1 VSEKQFQIPNR
12 SHDGYG
18 GGCSCDNSKIDA
30 ILTKY
35 NNDRGRLM
43 DILIEIQ
50 DSEGCVGE
58 EAVAKIAEVFN
69 MSKVDVVQTLSF
81 YHFFSQKFRGKYT
94 VYLNDSAVAEMMGR
108 DEIAKA
114 FEEAV
119 GCKFGSV
126 SEDGKIGLFNTSCIG
141 MNDQEPSAIINQRVF
156 TKLTKE
162 KILKI
167 VNGMKNDY
175 DVEDLIGTDVQSN
188 ILLQGPILTKDTEV
202 GEAIKK
208 AISTS
213 PESVIEEI
221 KQSNLRGRGGAGFPT
236 ALKWR
241 FCRNAEGKKHY
252 IFCNADEGE
261 PGTFKDRVILTERP
275 RLLFEGMT
283 IAGYAIGSDEG
294 ILYLRY
300 EYKFMEKQLEEVL
313 QELRDKGFLG
323 KNIAGLDGFDFDIR
337 IQFGGGAYVCGE
349 ESALLESA
357 EGKRGEPRDR
367 PPFPVVKGYLQQP
380 TAVNNVETF
389 CSVAKIMHKG
399 AKWYRSLGT
408 LDSTGSKLVSVSGD
422 CDRPGI
428 YEIEWGF
435 TVKDVLNLVGA
446 KDVQAVQVG
455 GPSGKC
461 IAPSEFNRKLAYED
475 LATGGSI
482 IVVNND
488 RDLLNDI
495 VLNFLDFFI
504 EESCGS
510 CVPCRAM
517 TVQYKKKIQ
526 KIIDGK
532 GVKNDITQML
542 SWEKVMHMNRCGL
555 GQSACNPV
563 ISTINNFRELYESK
577 LQKEEYISQF
587 DLAAAVKESC
597 ETAGRIPNLGG
608 NHE

>member
-1 VSEKQFQIPNR
+1 MSEKQFQTPNR
-12 SHDGYG
+12 SHDGCG
-18 GGCSCDNSKIDA
+18 CGCSCDNSNIDA
-30 ILTKY
+30 ILAKY

-43 DILIEIQ
+43 DILIELQ

-58 EAVAKIAEVFN
+58 EAIAKIAEVFN
-69 MSKVDVVQTLSF
+69 MSRVDVVQTLSF
-81 YHFFSQKFRGKYT
+81 YHFFSQKYRGKYT

-114 FEEAV
+114 FEEEV

-126 SEDGKIGLFNTSCIG
+126 NEDGNIGLFSTSCIG

-162 KILKI
+162 KVAKI
-167 VNGMKNDY
+167 VKGMKNGD

-188 ILLQGPILTKDTEV
+188 ILLQGPILTKDTEL
-202 GEAIKK
+202 GDAIRK
-208 AISTS
+208 AISMS
-213 PESVIEEI
+213 PEEVIEEV

-241 FCRNAEGKKHY
+241 FCRNADGEKHY
-252 IFCNADEGE
+252 VFCNADEGE

-275 RLLFEGMT
+275 QLLFAGMT

-300 EYKFMEKQLEEVL
+300 EYKFMEAQLKEVL
-313 QELRDKGFLG
+313 QQLRDKNLLG
-323 KNIAGLDGFDFDIR
+323 KNITGKEGFDFDIR

-367 PPFPVVKGYLQQP
+367 PPFPVVKGYMQQP

-422 CDRPGI
+422 CQRPGI

-435 TVKDVLNLVGA
+435 TVQDVLNLVGA

-461 IAPSEFNRKLAYED
+461 IAPNEFNRKLAYED

-482 IVVNND
+482 IVINND

-517 TVQYKKKIQ
+517 TVQYKRKIE
-526 KIIDGK
+526 KILAGK
-532 GVKNDITQML
+532 GVKKDIDQML

-563 ISTINNFRELYESK
+563 ISTIQNFRELYNSK
-577 LQKEEYISQF
+577 LQKEEYVSQF

>member
-1 VSEKQFQIPNR
+1 VSEKQSQKTSR
-12 SHDGYG
+12 THDGHDC
-18 GGCSCDNSKIDA
+18 GCSCNCSKLDA
-30 ILTKY
+30 ILAKY

-43 DILIEIQ
+43 DILIDIQ
-50 DSEGCVGE
+50 DQEGCVGE
-58 EAVAKIAEVFN
+58 EAIAKIADVFN
-69 MSKVDVVQTLSF
+69 MSKVGVVQTLSF
-81 YHFFSQKFRGKYT
+81 YHFFSQKYRGKYT
-94 VYLNDSAVAEMMGR
+94 VYLNDSAVAEMKGR
-108 DEIAKA
+108 NEIAEA

-119 GCKFGSV
+119 GCKFESV
-126 SEDGKIGLFNTSCIG
+126 SDDGKIGLFNTSCIG

-162 KILKI
+162 KVAKI

-213 PESVIEEI
+213 PERVIEEI

-241 FCRNAEGKKHY
+241 FCRNAPGEKHY

-283 IAGYAIGSDEG
+283 IAGYAVGSDEG

-300 EYKFMEKQLEEVL
+300 EYKFMEKHLEEVL
-313 QELRDKGFLG
+313 QELRDKGLLG
-323 KNIAGLDGFDFDIR
+323 KNLAGLEGFDFDIR

-422 CDRPGI
+422 CERPGI

-435 TVKDVLNLVGA
+435 TVQDVLNLVGA
-446 KDVQAVQVG
+446 KNVLAVQVG

-461 IAPSEFNRKLAYED
+461 VGKSDFARQLAYED

-482 IVVNND
+482 IVVGEG
-488 RDLLNDI
+488 RDLLKDI
-495 VLNFLDFFI
+495 VMNFLDFFI

-517 TVQYKKKIQ
+517 TVQYKRKIQ

-532 GVKNDITQML
+532 GVKNDLTQML

-563 ISTINNFRELYESK
+563 ISTIKNFPEIYNSL
-577 LQKEEYISQF
+577 LQEEEYVSQF
-587 DLAAAVKESC
+587 DMAAAVKESC
-597 ETAGRIPNLGG
+597 KTAGRVPNFGG

>member
-1 VSEKQFQIPNR
+1 MSEKQSPKTFLPNEGDD
-12 SHDGYG
+12 S
-18 GGCSCDNSKIDA
+18 GCSCDCGKIEA
-30 ILTKY
+30 ILAKY

-43 DILIEIQ
+43 DILIDVQ
-50 DSEGCVGE
+50 DSQGCVGK
-58 EAVAKIAEVFN
+58 EAVAKIAKVFN

-81 YHFFSQKFRGKYT
+81 YHFFSQTPRGKYT

-108 DEIAKA
+108 DEITKA
-114 FEEAV
+114 FEEEV

-126 SEDGKIGLFNTSCIG
+126 SEDGRIGLFDTACIG
-141 MNDQEPSAIINQRVF
+141 MNDQEPSAIINKRVF

-162 KILKI
+162 KVAKI
-167 VNGMKNDY
+167 VKGMKNDFE
-175 DVEDLIGTDVQSN
+175 VEDLPCTDVQDN
-188 ILLQGPILTKDTEV
+188 ILMQGPILTKDTEI
-202 GEAIKK
+202 GEAVRK
-208 AISTS
+208 AVFMS
-213 PESVIEEI
+213 PEEVIEEI

-241 FCRNAEGKKHY
+241 FCRNAPGEKHY
-252 IFCNADEGE
+252 VFCNADEGE

-275 RLLFEGMT
+275 NLLFAGMT
-283 IAGYAIGSDEG
+283 IAGYAIGAEEG

-313 QELRDKGFLG
+313 TNLRNKGLLG
-323 KNIAGLDGFDFDIR
+323 KDVAGKEGFNYDIR
-337 IQFGGGAYVCGE
+337 IQSGGGAYVCGE

-367 PPFPVVKGYLQQP
+367 PPFPVVKGYMQQP
-380 TAVNNVETF
+380 TSVNNVETF
-389 CSVAKIMHKG
+389 CSVAKIMHKS

-422 CDRPGI
+422 CERPGI

-435 TVKDVLNLVGA
+435 TVQDVLNLVGA
-446 KDVQAVQVG
+446 RNVQAVQVG

-461 IAPSEFNRKLAYED
+461 IAPNDFNRKLAYED
-475 LATGGSI
+475 LSTGGSI
-482 IVVNND
+482 IVIGKQ
-488 RDLLNDI
+488 RDLLKDI
-495 VLNFLDFFI
+495 VMNFLDFFI

-517 TVQYKKKIQ
+517 TVQYKKKME
-526 KIIDGK
+526 KIIAGK
-532 GVKNDITQML
+532 GVKKDIDQML
-542 SWEKVMHMNRCGL
+542 SWEKVMLMNRCGL

-563 ISTINNFRELYESK
+563 ISTIKNFRELYDAK
-577 LQKEEYISQF
+577 IQKTDYVSQF

-597 ETAGRIPNLGG
+597 KTAGRIPNLGG